1 MVLLKR
7 IGSDDSRRPHC
18 PRRKTYPWSWSQFWN
33 SALSHPVLLV
43 LHNVNKFCLCTT
55 MWTSPHPNRYFHRAA
70 PSYGLSD
77 KQAINPPVTQEGKW
91 PIMGQRQYFHY
102 QTNLWRHQLD
112 ILRSP
117 HFFTTGSQD
126 QDRIKH
132 NNRSERCRHK
142 EIGSTLQI
150 LSLITQLRP
159 PSPKRCGYEKWS
171 QVTFPCNQQRR
182 LAKLRRK
189 TILYLFATNVFS
201 SKTLSLYGG
210 IDDGIS
216 SALFNRTC
224 CYDTK
229 EIGARRA
236 GGGLGWGGISFR
248 PI

>member
-1 MVLLKR
+1 MIVDGHIARGERLIHDLGPNSGTLLSL
-7 IGSDDSRRPHC
+7 I
-18 PRRKTYPWSWSQFWN
+18 QFCWC
-33 SALSHPVLLV
+33 S
-43 LHNVNKFCLCTT
+43 T
-55 MWTSPHPNRYFHRAA
+55 MWTSSACAPQCEQAYIRTGIFTVLRPRMDCPISRLLIHLSRRRANGLLWDRDSTFTIRQICGGISWTFWEPLYF
-70 PSYGLSD
+70 L
-77 KQAINPPVTQEGKW
+77 
-91 PIMGQRQYFHY
+91 
-102 QTNLWRHQLD
+102 
-112 ILRSP
+112 
-117 HFFTTGSQD
+117 TTGSQD
-126 QDRIKH
+126 QDRTKH
-132 NNRSERCRHK
+132 NNGSEKGRHK

-189 TILYLFATNVFS
+189 TILSLFATNVFV
-201 SKTLSLYGG
+201 SKTLPLHDR

-224 CYDTK
+224 RYDTK